1 MKQYTGT
8 FFKDFV
14 CCLYF
19 SDKLTILLTECIFY
33 FRYRA
38 IYAYKPMN
46 DDELELW
53 EQDEVYVMEKCDDGW
68 YVGTSCRTGMFGTFP
83 GNYVQRVQCK

>member
-1 MKQYTGT
+1 
-8 FFKDFV
+8 
-14 CCLYF
+14 
-19 SDKLTILLTECIFY
+19 
-33 FRYRA
+33 
-38 IYAYKPMN
+38 MN

-83 GNYVQRVQCK
+83 GNYVQRVQCKYMQLFVMERQL